1 VDQLNHG
8 RWRGVVGMGGSRDE
22 SGAAGS

>member
-8 RWRGVVGMGGSRDE
+8 RWRGVVGMGGCRDE